1 MSSDL
6 SDEEGASPN
15 PSSEVE
21 TQAAMEAI
29 RERQQVGTCPRVDYV
44 YYIGICCSNPSSFL
58 QSLIPELIPSSISH
72 LPLHHVYF
80 PFLHLFPYS
89 SSIIYLISPF
99 FIPSFNHSHVPLLPH
114 FPILHS
120 LIQPFP
126 CSSITSFPHSSFPH
140 STIPLFLY
148 YLISPFFIPSFNHS
162 LVPLLPHFP
171 ILHSPIPSFNH
182 SLIQPFPY
190 SPILQFP
197 QSAFQV
203 CERMFSALLAWATTR
218 DVRYLLAAQRSLT
231 AVQNQQGDTWARY
244 SS

>member
-148 YLISPFFIPSFNHS
+148 YLISPFFIPPFPHS
-162 LVPLLPHFP
+162 T
-171 ILHSPIPSFNH
+171 IPSFNH
-182 SLIQPFPY
+182 SPIPLFSNSPSLRSRCVRGCSVPSWPGPPLEMSATSSLLRGASPPY
-190 SPILQFP
+190 RTSRETRERDTVANILK
-197 QSAFQV
+197 
-203 CERMFSALLAWATTR
+203 
-218 DVRYLLAAQRSLT
+218 
-231 AVQNQQGDTWARY
+231 
-244 SS
+244 

>member
-99 FIPSFNHSHVPLLPH
+99 FIPSFNHSP
-114 FPILHS
+114 
-120 LIQPFP
+120 
-126 CSSITSFPHSSFPH
+126 
-140 STIPLFLY
+140 IPLFSN
-148 YLISPFFIPSFNHS
+148 SPS
-162 LVPLLPHFP
+162 
-171 ILHSPIPSFNH
+171 
-182 SLIQPFPY
+182 
-190 SPILQFP
+190 
-197 QSAFQV
+197 
-203 CERMFSALLAWATTR
+203 
-218 DVRYLLAAQRSLT
+218 QRSRCVRGCSVPSWPGPPLEMSAT
-231 AVQNQQGDTWARY
+231 SSLLRGASPPYRTSRETRERDTVANILK
-244 SS
+244 